1 MNIEFTREDDRLT
14 AAVKG
19 RIDTNS
25 APEAETQIMD
35 QLDGVKELVLDFKEV
50 EYLSSAGLRV
60 LLLLHKQM
68 LSCGSMKLIG
78 VNETVREVLEITGF
92 MDVLDVEE
100 DG

>member
-1 MNIEFTREDDRLT
+1 MNIEFKREDDRLT
-14 AAVKG
+14 AAIKG

-25 APEAETQIMD
+25 APEAEIQIMD
-35 QLDGVKELVLDFKEV
+35 QLDGVRELVLDFRDV
-50 EYLSSAGLRV
+50 DYISSAGLRV

-68 LSCGSMKLIG
+68 LGSGGMKLTG

-100 DG
+100 EG